1 MSATVSTP
9 TDSAVL
15 PVRKITS
22 ADLDWAL
29 REGWSDFQAKRGDL
43 VFVALLYPAI
53 GLIAAI
59 GTASAQQQGYPPI
72 DDRYSAQPEGAYSD
86 YARVTRV
93 DPVLRSGY
101 GSTETSSGRCYS
113 DDDAYTDRRYDDRYE
128 GRYGNSDRNRYSG
141 RGYDD
146 RTEGRRYEDRRYEDR
161 YANTQG
167 SKVGGGS
174 ARYATAAVGSM
185 VGGIAGREI
194 YETTQRNR
202 QPKPRITVCDPVRE
216 GSYSN
221 AGNDVTAYDVTYEY
235 AGREYVT
242 RTAYHPGDRIRVRV
256 DVRPEASGR

>member
-1 MSATVSTP
+1 MNRFAASI
-9 TDSAVL
+9 L
-15 PVRKITS
+15 
-22 ADLDWAL
+22 
-29 REGWSDFQAKRGDL
+29 
-43 VFVALLYPAI
+43 AI

-59 GTASAQQQGYPPI
+59 GTASAQDQGYSAPI
-72 DDRYSAQPEGAYSD
+72 DDRYPAQTQGSYSD
-86 YARVTRV
+86 DARVIRV
-93 DPVLRSGY
+93 DPILQSGY
-101 GSTETSSGRCYS
+101 GSTQTSSGRCYS
-113 DDDAYTDRRYDDRYE
+113 DDDVYADSRHDGRDD
-128 GRYGNSDRNRYSG
+128 NRYSS

-146 RTEGRRYEDRRYEDR
+146 RGENRRYEDRRYEDR
-161 YANTQG
+161 YANTQGTETGRNVSAVLGGIIGAALG

-256 DVRPEASGR
+256 DVRPEASGQ